1 MNDLIPNNTIKSK
14 DSSLGKFAM
23 FALVILAILFL
34 PFVAGFIK
42 EKFFVDKSFG
52 ENTDYYAVFL
62 ENSQVYFGKIISRS
76 NEEIVLKDVYYL
88 QAGSEANTNLNNQQ
102 FTLVK
107 LGQELHGPMDEMFI
121 NTKSILFYERLR
133 PNSKV
138 VESINKM

>member
-1 MNDLIPNNTIKSK
+1 M
-14 DSSLGKFAM
+14 
-23 FALVILAILFL
+23 
-34 PFVAGFIK
+34 
-42 EKFFVDKSFG
+42 DKSL
-52 ENTDYYAVFL
+52 NNNADYYAVFL
-62 ENSQVYFGKIISRS
+62 ENSQVYFGKIVSKS
-76 NEEIVLKDVYYL
+76 EKEIILEDVYYL
-88 QAGSEANTNLNNQQ
+88 QAGSEVGTDLNNQQ

>member
-1 MNDLIPNNTIKSK
+1 MNDIPNNTIKTGR
-14 DSSLGKFAM
+14 SSLSKLAL
-23 FALVILAILFL
+23 FALVILLVLFL
-34 PFVAGFIK
+34 PFIAGFIK
-42 EKFFVDKSFG
+42 ERFFVDKSL
-52 ENTDYYAVFL
+52 NNNADYYAVFL
-62 ENSQVYFGKIISRS
+62 ENSQVYFGKIVSKS
-76 NEEIVLKDVYYL
+76 EKEIILEDVYYL
-88 QAGSEANTNLNNQQ
+88 QAGSEVGTDLNNQQ